1 MASPPTSSID
11 PAKITGIY
19 PFLGAFLVVVEGLLG
34 YWFYLAGSA
43 IERGIAGGAM
53 VLLMVAALAGAV
65 FVYLVGVAAERN
77 LFGMFKAPTGE
88 ATQAEISAAAGPA
101 GAAGKAQAAAPPT
114 DFYVGPDRSYVVNRP
129 PAEWTI
135 RELTQG
141 EWVSRGLGVEADAEA
156 GDQPREVVVFAPD
169 KVVSIIPKPGQT
181 SVEGSRLLTALES
194 VVPTELA
201 IIPFDRAQP
210 PLYYERT
217 LETNV
222 WAAVGQVLATGVFGT
237 EYFKPGIL
245 DEDGRRYLLVGL
257 KQDVK
262 DAFVNGKDGQ
272 DVTVHIVFIGIQGD
286 LRDFLLVVKYAEIPG
301 RDNEWKANLEIL
313 DSLIESF
320 RPATVDD
327 AQKQAV
333 EARAAQQLADSL
345 AQNGKTQFASEFELL
360 LTRLKHANLD
370 NPDERLHAM
379 KAVQPFEA
387 LAKAMKLQAPDL
399 DALWAALHKA
409 EAGDANDFK
418 QKLAEMINLVQPQEK
433 K

>member
-1 MASPPTSSID
+1 MPAPATSSID

-19 PFLGAFLVVVEGLLG
+19 PFLGAFLVVAQGLLG
-34 YWFYLAGSA
+34 YWFYVAGSA
-43 IERGIAGGAM
+43 IERGIAGASM
-53 VLLMVAALAGAV
+53 VLLMVAALVGAV
-65 FVYLVGVAAERN
+65 FVYLIGVAAERN

-101 GAAGKAQAAAPPT
+101 GAAGKAQAAAATT

-129 PAEWTI
+129 PAGWTI
-135 RELTQG
+135 SELTQG
-141 EWVSRGLGVEADAEA
+141 EWISRGLHIDADADA

-169 KVVSIIPKPGQT
+169 QVVSIIPKPGQT
-181 SVEGSRLLTALES
+181 SVEGSRPLTALETLA
-194 VVPTELA
+194 PTELA

-222 WAAVGQVLATGVFGT
+222 WATVGEALRTGVFGV
-237 EYFKPGIL
+237 EYVKPGAL
-245 DEDGRRYLLVGL
+245 DEDGRRYLIVGL

-272 DVTVHIVFIGIQGD
+272 DVTVHIGFIGIQGD

-301 RDNEWKANLEIL
+301 DNELKANLVIL

-320 RPATVDD
+320 RPATMDD

-333 EARAAQQLADSL
+333 EARAAQQLAESL

-360 LTRLKHANLD
+360 LTRLKHADLD

-379 KAVQPFEA
+379 KTIKPFEA
-387 LAKAMKLQAPDL
+387 LAKAMKLEAADL

-409 EAGDANDFK
+409 EAGDASDFK
-418 QKLAEMINLVQPQEK
+418 QKLTDMIKLVQPQEK